1 MTACCLSEAGYPAKM
16 NVTVHVPTRK
26 KEKKKTPE
34 SRQLGVGTP
43 CTIKLVLCSSSPY
56 KTSGLYS
63 IPVCCLLK
71 SYSSSAW
78 LLDQLLTGAFLAL
91 LGTVIPE
98 LDLKNSVA
106 GRLQSAHP
114 QLA

>member
-1 MTACCLSEAGYPAKM
+1 M

-26 KEKKKTPE
+26 KEKKKKTPE

-43 CTIKLVLCSSSPY
+43 CTLKLACAHTHPPRQVGSNPD
-56 KTSGLYS
+56 
-63 IPVCCLLK
+63 CCLLK
-71 SYSSSAW
+71 PYSSSAW
-78 LLDQLLTGAFLAL
+78 LLGQLLTGAFLAL
-91 LGTVIPE
+91 LGTVTPE
-98 LDLKNSVA
+98 LGLENSVA